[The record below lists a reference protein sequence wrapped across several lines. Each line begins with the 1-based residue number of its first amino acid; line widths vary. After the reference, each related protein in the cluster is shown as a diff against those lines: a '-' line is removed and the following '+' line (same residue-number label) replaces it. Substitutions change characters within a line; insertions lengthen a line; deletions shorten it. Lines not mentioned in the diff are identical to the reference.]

1 LRLRDFEISFMSG
14 SPPPEIADLK
24 QLLILR
30 FLSNRRIPKS
40 NSLNPSLMPIEVREL
55 VIKAVV
61 TQDGAGGPPG
71 DAPQTNGNA
80 QEEII
85 QACVEKVMDILK
97 EKNER

>member
-1 LRLRDFEISFMSG
+1 
-14 SPPPEIADLK
+14 
-24 QLLILR
+24 
-30 FLSNRRIPKS
+30 
-40 NSLNPSLMPIEVREL
+40 MPIEVREL

-61 TQDGAGGPPG
+61 TQDNPNGQSAGSSRGSG
-71 DAPQTNGNA
+71 GS